1 MSSNTPVPKTI
12 LGRNRD
18 MSHYDPA
25 SDSRSVQAQA
35 SVCPPA
41 HAYPSGG
48 SISSLSSAGKQAR
61 RASTVHH
68 IRKGRDHFGIKSRLA
83 TPSPPNPKANA
94 ASTRRAAP
102 TTIAHAAT
110 APTTSTIARVAPAPN
125 IALAAP
131 ARATARA
138 ARARTT
144 TRTHTAARA
153 APARTIARAP
163 EDIRIQT
170 PFPKQ
175 RKLSS
180 TAASMGSNGTS
191 TTATSMVSR
200 LTRHPEDGRSHSEF
214 PFGSPLFFC

>member
-1 MSSNTPVPKTI
+1 MLCVFFYPTYCT
-12 LGRNRD
+12 GRL
-18 MSHYDPA
+18 
-25 SDSRSVQAQA
+25 
-35 SVCPPA
+35 C
-41 HAYPSGG
+41 
-48 SISSLSSAGKQAR
+48 
-61 RASTVHH
+61 
-68 IRKGRDHFGIKSRLA
+68 
-83 TPSPPNPKANA
+83 
-94 ASTRRAAP
+94 
-102 TTIAHAAT
+102 
-110 APTTSTIARVAPAPN
+110 ARVAPAPN

-200 LTRHPEDGRSHSEF
+200 LTRHFSCLGCKRRNKRLYFMNGMICIERQD
-214 PFGSPLFFC
+214 LFDENNSTTL